1 MNAMFENISTQLLM
15 GQVLL
20 GLINGSFYAM
30 LSMGLAIIFG
40 LMNVVNFAHGAQY
53 MLGAFVAWILL
64 TTLGVPYW
72 GALVLAP
79 VIVGIFGMAME
90 RLILRPLQNLD
101 HLYGLLATY
110 AMVLVIEGLVRQQ
123 YGSTGIPYQNP
134 IPGGVNLGFMFLP
147 YYRLWVVVF
156 SLVTCVGTWLLIE
169 HTKLG
174 AYLRAANEKPHIV
187 ESFGINVPRMMTLT
201 YAFGVGLAALSVVL
215 AAPIYQV
222 SPSMGSNVIIVVFA
236 VVVIGGMGSIA
247 GAVVAGYALG
257 VVEGLTKVFY
267 PEAASVVIF
276 LFMAAALFFR
286 PAGIFSGKEST

>member
-1 MNAMFENISTQLLM
+1 MNAMFEHISTQLLF

-64 TTLGVPYW
+64 TTLGIPYW
-72 GALVLAP
+72 GALFVAP
-79 VIVGIFGMAME
+79 VIVAIFGMAME
-90 RLILRPLQNLD
+90 RLILRQLQNLD

-110 AMVLVIEGLVRQQ
+110 AMVLVIEGLIRQQ

-156 SLVTCVGTWLLIE
+156 SLITCVGTWLLIE

-174 AYLRAANEKPHIV
+174 AYLRAANEKPQIV
-187 ESFGINVPRMMTLT
+187 EAFGINVPRMMTLT
-201 YAFGVGLAALSVVL
+201 YAFGVGLAALSGVL

-286 PAGIFSGKEST
+286 PSGIFSGKEST